1 MNVGYVFTNVCMRLF
16 YLYKT
21 VQQPLEIILIDWSSF
36 QLHIKIAY
44 ITIKD
49 VHNNIIVF
57 MILNAF
63 CRYLVKSKSRYLL
76 KLLKK
81 KKIDSTVTNVNINN
95 IKKEKHKV

>member
-1 MNVGYVFTNVCMRLF
+1 MYLQMYVCRMRLF

-76 KLLKK
+76 KLFK

-95 IKKEKHKV
+95 IKKKNTKYR